1 MITFA
6 MIGKMCITASY
17 GVIYIFTAESFPT
30 VVRNGG
36 VGASSMFARVG
47 GIVANS
53 LLILV
58 KLSIVV
64 HTKSTLKISFA
75 TIQSLHTI
83 QFQGDFWKP
92 LPLLIFGAAS
102 LTAGFL
108 ALLIPETFG
117 KRLPETME
125 DGENFGL

>member
-1 MITFA
+1 VPSYHRVSCASIKEVSQLFCGLINSFTELNRVLIAFA

-53 LLILV
+53 LLVLV
-58 KLSIVV
+58 S
-64 HTKSTLKISFA
+64 
-75 TIQSLHTI
+75 
-83 QFQGDFWKP
+83 
-92 LPLLIFGAAS
+92 
-102 LTAGFL
+102 
-108 ALLIPETFG
+108 
-117 KRLPETME
+117 
-125 DGENFGL
+125 